1 MFCLQAFGNLF
12 HLRLKCNPTGWMEG
26 MRKISEFEHG
36 SLSHSSS
43 TTSSKLEPK
52 LATASWHPKLTCLS
66 FHSSNPNSWLFN
78 ASKSIALHSGCHMKT
93 NFMRKCEKKV
103 KLDLKMRCMFY
114 WNRNWADEANC
125 TEFEDNVT
133 MNERHKSNNL
143 QFTFMPLHKYFVS
156 IHSPF
161 MHWNC
166 VSWHCACFLS
176 LDSFWSGQQS
186 EICKKGK
193 NGYQKIW
200 TVTSASALLNLWMFW
215 YLNYELWMTFIH
227 TLGTG
232 FSVTPARPN
241 YDIGC
246 YVYPYEWLNMKLAQ
260 WALTEADMSRPLF
273 SAEHM

>member
-1 MFCLQAFGNLF
+1 
-12 HLRLKCNPTGWMEG
+12 

-36 SLSHSSS
+36 SLSNSSS

-103 KLDLKMRCMFY
+103 KFDLKMRCMFY

-133 MNERHKSNNL
+133 MNERHKSWNL

-186 EICKKGK
+186 EICQEGK
-193 NGYQKIW
+193 NEYQKICNECISAFESMNVLIFKLW
-200 TVTSASALLNLWMFW
+200 TMNDIYS
-215 YLNYELWMTFIH
+215 H
-227 TLGTG
+227 TWHWVFCDSGRAKLC
-232 FSVTPARPN
+232 SE
-241 YDIGC
+241 C
-246 YVYPYEWLNMKLAQ
+246 YVYPSKWLKMELAQ
-260 WALTEADMSRPLF
+260 STLTETDLPRPLF
-273 SAEHM
+273 GAKCM